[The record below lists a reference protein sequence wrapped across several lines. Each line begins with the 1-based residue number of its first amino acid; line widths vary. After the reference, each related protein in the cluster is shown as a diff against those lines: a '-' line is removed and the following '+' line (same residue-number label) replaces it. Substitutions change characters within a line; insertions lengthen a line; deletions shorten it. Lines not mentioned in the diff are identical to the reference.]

1 VIGGFIAARMLAQ
14 RRTKATGALDFLLL
28 ASEAL
33 PGVVFGAGYPDVC

>member
-1 VIGGFIAARMLAQ
+1 VIRGLIAPRMLAQ
-14 RRTKATGALDFLLL
+14 RRTKATGAPDFLLL